1 MYIDINEVQE
11 YPFTG
16 IFYRTVINDNAPL
29 DQQKE
34 TKQVLFSTK
43 CDIVEAS
50 HTWGQDAIWAKYA
63 VYFPFDKNSALNV
76 KPGTLFEADMYGLK
90 IDGKVIGVFP
100 SQLSGVTVYIQD
112 MDS

>member
-1 MYIDINEVQE
+1 MYIERNKVQK

-34 TKQVLFSTK
+34 TKQVLFSTE
-43 CDIVEAS
+43 CDIAEAS
-50 HTWGQDAIWAKYA
+50 HTWGQDAMWAKYA
-63 VYFPFDKNSALNV
+63 VYFPFDKNAPLKV
-76 KPGTLFEADMYGLK
+76 KLGTLFEADMYGLK

-100 SQLSGVTVYIQD
+100 SQLGGVTVYIQY
-112 MDS
+112 MDA